1 MEIATRWHN
10 AINKRLTV
18 DKITA
23 TKIKRTATA
32 EQRVRQT
39 WEKALKIDGDL
50 PDLWLQKKE
59 VLVGRR
65 RGF

>member
-1 MEIATRWHN
+1 M
-10 AINKRLTV
+10 INKRLTP
-18 DKITA
+18 DKMTE
-23 TKIKRTATA
+23 TKIKRTANA

-39 WEKALKIDGDL
+39 WGKALKIDGDL
-50 PDLWLQKKE
+50 LDLWLQKKE